1 MERSPH
7 DEWIDSTTT
16 PCRPPQPLLVTN
28 QHPPDNL
35 YLHNVQNGQYQSDI
49 TRTLF
54 DVMCVIQQ
62 NQISTLVF
70 YPCLETFFDTISR
83 RFIHVL
89 ISFQ

>member
-35 YLHNVQNGQYQSDI
+35 YLQNVQNGEYQ
-49 TRTLF
+49 LA
-54 DVMCVIQQ
+54 
-62 NQISTLVF
+62 F
-70 YPCLETFFDTISR
+70 Y
-83 RFIHVL
+83 
-89 ISFQ
+89 

>member
-54 DVMCVIQQ
+54 DVMCVIQKKTD
-62 NQISTLVF
+62 IYFDF

-83 RFIHVL
+83 GYIHVL

>member
-35 YLHNVQNGQYQSDI
+35 YLQNVQNGE
-49 TRTLF
+49 L
-54 DVMCVIQQ
+54 
-62 NQISTLVF
+62 STLLEHCHW
-70 YPCLETFFDTISR
+70 YPCI
-83 RFIHVL
+83 
-89 ISFQ
+89 